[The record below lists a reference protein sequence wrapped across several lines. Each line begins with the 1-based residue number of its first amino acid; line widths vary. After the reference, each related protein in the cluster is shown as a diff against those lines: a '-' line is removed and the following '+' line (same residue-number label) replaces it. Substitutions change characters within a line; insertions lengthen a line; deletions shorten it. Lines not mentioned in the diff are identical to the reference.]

1 MAVRLPVLRASATT
15 RWLNCTFFSAHE
27 WPEGASSEAAERGTR
42 VHNTI
47 ASALGHKNDG
57 EKARDEDEAALATV
71 GVNYAETLM
80 EGAKGWTK
88 HIEQEM
94 RWTGGCEDEF
104 KGTADL
110 ILVNPDGTYAVLVD
124 WKTGQ
129 RHGVYEDQ
137 MRTYAWLLSHT
148 YPNLEVVDV
157 RVVYLASGEE
167 DRVTILRDEVR
178 QHSERMMEAISRRSE
193 EKPEATP
200 GHWCQWCPGEVSC
213 PKNTAI
219 AKAINEAS
227 LLQVDVRKLA
237 VSVDNEDEAMAA
249 HALINYATEVIA
261 TIESRLKT
269 FVRENGPVRTRE
281 GKSYGFSKAER
292 QNLTV
297 IPSALDAIVAA
308 GAEDVLRPAASWADI
323 KKKLAKNAVALET
336 LESTLRASG
345 ALKTVEYE
353 RWTTK

>member
-1 MAVRLPVLRASATT
+1 MRKLPVLRASSTA
-15 RWLNCTFFSAHE
+15 RWLNCTFFSANE
-27 WPEGASSEAAERGTR
+27 WPEGTSSEAAALGSR

-57 EKARDEDEAALATV
+57 DKARDEDEAALATV
-71 GVNYAETLM
+71 GVNYAEVLM

-88 HIEQEM
+88 HVEQEM
-94 RWTGGCEDEF
+94 RWTNGEDEF

-110 ILVNPDGTYAVLVD
+110 ILVSPEHTHAVLVD

-137 MRTYAWLLSHT
+137 MRTYAWLLWKQ
-148 YPNLEVVDV
+148 YPLLKQVDV

-167 DRVTILRDEVR
+167 DRVLVWYNHIVE
-178 QHSERMMEAISRRSE
+178 HSERMMEAISRRSE
-193 EKPEATP
+193 EQPEATP
-200 GHWCQWCPGEVSC
+200 GQWCQWCPGEVSC
-213 PKNTAI
+213 PKNAAI

-237 VSVDNEDEAMAA
+237 TSVDNEDEAMAA

-261 TIESRLKT
+261 TIESRLKI
-269 FVRENGPVRTRE
+269 FVRENGPVRTRD
-281 GKSYGFSKAER
+281 GRSYGFAKAER

-323 KKKLAKNAVALET
+323 KKKLAKNAVALES

>member
-1 MAVRLPVLRASATT
+1 MKLPVLRASATT
-15 RWLNCTFFSAHE
+15 RWLNCTFFSANE

-57 EKARDEDEAALATV
+57 EKARDEEETVLATV

-88 HIEQEM
+88 HIEREM
-94 RWTGGCEDEF
+94 RWTNGEDEF
-104 KGTADL
+104 KGTTDL
-110 ILVNPDGTYAVLVD
+110 ILVSPEHTHAVLVD

-137 MRTYAWLLSHT
+137 MRTYAWLLWKQ
-148 YPNLEVVDV
+148 YPLLKQVDV

-167 DRVTILRDEVR
+167 DRVLVWHNHIVD
-178 QHSERMMEAISRRSE
+178 HSERMMEAISRRSE
-193 EKPEATP
+193 EKPVATP

-269 FVRENGPVRTRE
+269 FVRENGPVRTRD
-281 GKSYGFSKAER
+281 GRSYGFAKAER

-323 KKKLAKNAVALET
+323 KKKLAKNAVALES
-336 LESTLRASG
+336 LESSLRASG

>member
-1 MAVRLPVLRASATT
+1 MRKLPVLRASATT
-15 RWLNCTFFSAHE
+15 RWLNCTFFSANE

-47 ASALGHKNDG
+47 ASALGCKNHD
-57 EKARDEDEAALATV
+57 EKARDEEEIGLATV
-71 GVNYAETLM
+71 GVKYALTLM

-88 HIEQEM
+88 HIEREM
-94 RWTGGCEDEF
+94 RWTNGEDEF

-110 ILVNPDGTYAVLVD
+110 ILVSPEHTHAVLVD

-137 MRTYAWLLSHT
+137 MRTYAWLLWKQ
-148 YPNLEVVDV
+148 YPLLKQVDV

-167 DRVTILRDEVR
+167 DRVLVWHNHIVD
-178 QHSERMMEAISRRSE
+178 HSERMMEAISRRSE
-193 EKPEATP
+193 EPPVATP

-213 PKNTAI
+213 PKNAAI

-269 FVRENGPVRTRE
+269 FVRENGPIQTRE
-281 GKSYGFSKAER
+281 GKKYGPTTQER
-292 QNLTV
+292 ASIDVT
-297 IPSALDAIVAA
+297 PEVAGMIEQA
-308 GAEDVLRPAASWADI
+308 GAGQCLKMSATWSDI

-336 LESTLRASG
+336 LEDNLRRADAIKFSTS
-345 ALKTVEYE
+345 E

>member
-1 MAVRLPVLRASATT
+1 MRKLPVLRASSTA
-15 RWLNCTFFSAHE
+15 RWLNCTFFSANE

-71 GVNYAETLM
+71 GVNYAEALM
-80 EGAKGWTK
+80 DGVSGWTK
-88 HIEQEM
+88 YVEQEM
-94 RWTGGCEDEF
+94 RWVGGYEDEI

-110 ILVNPDGTYAVLVD
+110 ILVNPEGTYALLVD

-129 RHGVYEDQ
+129 RHGAYEDQ
-137 MRTYAWLLSHT
+137 MRTYAWLLSWS
-148 YPNLEVVDV
+148 YKNLQSVDV

-167 DRVTILRDEVR
+167 DRVVVTAEQIKE
-178 QHSERMMEAISRRSE
+178 HSERMMVAVSRRSE
-193 EKPEATP
+193 EQPEATP

-213 PKNTAI
+213 PKNAAL

-237 VSVDNEDEAMAA
+237 TSVDNEDEAMAA

-261 TIESRLKT
+261 TIESRLKI
-269 FVRENGPVRTRE
+269 FVRENGPVRTRD
-281 GKSYGFSKAER
+281 GRSYGFAKAER

-308 GAEDVLRPAASWADI
+308 GAEDVLRPAASWAEI
-323 KKKLAKNAVALET
+323 KKKLARNAVALEN

>member
-1 MAVRLPVLRASATT
+1 MRKLPVLRASATT
-15 RWLNCTFFSAHE
+15 RWMNCTFFSANE

-47 ASALGHKNDG
+47 ASALGCKNGG
-57 EKARDEDEAALATV
+57 EKARDEDEAVLATV

-94 RWTGGCEDEF
+94 RWTGGYEDEF

-110 ILVNPDGTYAVLVD
+110 ILVNPVGTYAVLVD

-193 EKPEATP
+193 EQPVATP
-200 GHWCQWCPGEVSC
+200 GHWCQWCPGGVAC
-213 PKNTAI
+213 PKNAAI

-237 VSVDNEDEAMAA
+237 VSVDNDDEAMAA
-249 HALINYATEVIA
+249 HALIAYATEVIA

-269 FVRENGPVRTRE
+269 FVRENGPIQTRE
-281 GKSYGFSKAER
+281 GKKYGPTTQER
-292 QNLTV
+292 ASIDVT
-297 IPSALDAIVAA
+297 PEVAGMIEQA
-308 GAEDVLRPAASWADI
+308 GAGQCLKMSATWSDI

-336 LESTLRASG
+336 LEDNLRRADAIKFSTS
-345 ALKTVEYE
+345 E